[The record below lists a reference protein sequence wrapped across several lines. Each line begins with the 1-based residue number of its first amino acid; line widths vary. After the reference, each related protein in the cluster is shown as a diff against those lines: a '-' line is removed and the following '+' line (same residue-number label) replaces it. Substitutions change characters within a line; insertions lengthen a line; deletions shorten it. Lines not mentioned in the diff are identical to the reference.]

1 MHLLF
6 YQNNTRP
13 WKKQGR
19 NSTLQKGRPRPQ
31 TTAAQQKTSRIE
43 AFASPRPAGYLLLR
57 SHKPLLLGF
66 PHFRS
71 KRFIGRLSLE
81 TSNTP
86 ENRGWDQGERFTLEH
101 WNDPFLN

>member
-1 MHLLF
+1 MHLLL
-6 YQNNTRP
+6 YNNNTRP

-66 PHFRS
+66 SHFRS
-71 KRFIGRLSLE
+71 TRFIG
-81 TSNTP
+81 
-86 ENRGWDQGERFTLEH
+86 
-101 WNDPFLN
+101 